1 MRAIVKLS
9 LADKIAL
16 IYTSAGSQRKVA
28 DAIGV
33 SHQTVGRILLAASE
47 GRSIA
52 QYEKRA
58 DLMHYVD
65 AAFDLHRDLVRTV
78 ARQHQIPYSESVPI
92 YSERLALRKRAAVFN
107 DEAIFQGTPEEVRR
121 YVAGKLVVRRDESG
135 EVISAHKIKPH
146 QLGKTKE
153 TILRG
158 ERVGAEHTHWVSDRL
173 RNAWLV
179 SQQRTGKFVSAS
191 VASVV
196 NLRLYNRKADS
207 RAAAALKSEHR
218 YRTKEAGK
226 YAHELREAAKT
237 ELTRK
242 IYTGYESMSPI
253 RPADNLISEINKKI
267 QTRHATAISGD
278 GTALATS
285 IMLQLDTRPNATD
298 NRKAPRDKRS
308 DRGGAAQKQTRA
320 APRISKKKAR

>member
-47 GRSIA
+47 GRSVA

-58 DLMHYVD
+58 DLLHSVD
-65 AAFDLHRDLVRTV
+65 AAFELHRDLVRTV
-78 ARQHQIPYSESVPI
+78 ARQHQIPHSEAVPV
-92 YSERLALRKRAAVFN
+92 YAERLALKKHAAVFN
-107 DEAIFQGTPEEVRR
+107 GESIFEGTPAEVAR
-121 YVAGKLVVRRDESG
+121 YVSGKIVVRRDENG

-146 QLGKTKE
+146 QLGKTAHKR
-153 TILRG
+153 LLG
-158 ERVGAEHTHWVSDRL
+158 ERVGANHTHWLPDRL

-179 SQQRTGKFVSAS
+179 SQQRTGKYVSAS

-196 NLRLYNRKADS
+196 NLKLYNKKADG
-207 RAAAALKSEHR
+207 RAAAALQSEHR

-226 YAHELREAAKT
+226 YAQELREAAKT
-237 ELTRK
+237 EITRK

-253 RPADNLISEINKKI
+253 RPSDNLISEINKKI
-267 QTRHATAISGD
+267 QTRHATAISGP
-278 GTALATS
+278 GTSLASS
-285 IMLQLDTRPNATD
+285 ILLQLDTRPNATD
-298 NRKAPRDKRS
+298 NRKAPRDKRGN
-308 DRGGAAQKQTRA
+308 RGGAAQKKTRA
-320 APRISKKKAR
+320 APRVSKAKAR

>member
-107 DEAIFQGTPEEVRR
+107 DEAVFQGTPEEVRC
-121 YVAGKLVVRRDESG
+121 YVAGKLVVRRDE
-135 EVISAHKIKPH
+135 
-146 QLGKTKE
+146 
-153 TILRG
+153 R
-158 ERVGAEHTHWVSDRL
+158 
-173 RNAWLV
+173 
-179 SQQRTGKFVSAS
+179 
-191 VASVV
+191 
-196 NLRLYNRKADS
+196 
-207 RAAAALKSEHR
+207 
-218 YRTKEAGK
+218 
-226 YAHELREAAKT
+226 
-237 ELTRK
+237 
-242 IYTGYESMSPI
+242 
-253 RPADNLISEINKKI
+253 
-267 QTRHATAISGD
+267 
-278 GTALATS
+278 
-285 IMLQLDTRPNATD
+285 
-298 NRKAPRDKRS
+298 
-308 DRGGAAQKQTRA
+308 
-320 APRISKKKAR
+320 